1 MTSNYHAQGLSIS
14 GVANWSSIISA
25 VVAIL
30 AIILGVWVSSTLYQ
44 TTALINRRRRS
55 IWPIVRDID
64 TSTSWNNFIKSSWF
78 LLSRRA
84 RSGRVKVGDEMTW
97 LSQLMPAAVTERGLP
112 GIYPVPIPFTF
123 SERITLGQYSSTLIK
138 LSVAY
143 TAYGSS
149 VRRRWLLRSAAGPLV
164 QEEHECAKATADLL
178 MRWASFE
185 PLPNPSDPA
194 GIRGKEVE
202 LAPATRPRS
211 VRLVTWPD
219 MNAARATPSFP
230 ILGASYQPYRV
241 VLKGSPASEIRT
253 EPKDIR
259 VVENVTGTAMSNPL
273 TFDGVLSRWHGPGFR
288 LEIDRITGRQKL
300 HLCVAETTY
309 FAFRATQEPDA
320 AAVAGDAALC
330 SRLLGLTLLALDQ
343 NDFIVLIRRSNY
355 VVYPGAYSGTVT
367 GNAEL
372 MSREGLDADLDQYG
386 LPDML
391 AAIARE
397 AREELGLDLTLEE
410 AQLAAL
416 GVIEF
421 NGESELGTRALVT
434 IAKLQGRACDFGIA
448 RSAPDPVEGLWEIGD
463 EFITIDLASVLND
476 PDKGQRFVSWVR
488 NSKDLAP
495 QAAGSLLL
503 LLAARL
509 ELLERQLA
517 RAAKNDPRAE
527 PPRWTTR
534 ELGQWLDVPFIEGMA
549 DVHDIVQRYP
559 LWR

>member
-1 MTSNYHAQGLSIS
+1 MISSYFTQGLPIS
-14 GVANWSSIISA
+14 EVANWSSIISA
-25 VVAIL
+25 TVAVL
-30 AIILGVWVSSTLYQ
+30 AIILGIWVSGALYQ
-44 TTALINRRRRS
+44 TVALMNRRRRS

-64 TSTSWNNFIKSSWF
+64 TPTSWNHFIKSSWS
-78 LLSRRA
+78 LLSSRA
-84 RSGRVKVGDEMTW
+84 RTGQAKVRDEMIW
-97 LSQLMPAAVTERGLP
+97 LSQLMPAAATEPDLSNA
-112 GIYPVPIPFTF
+112 YPVFVPFTF
-123 SERITLGQYSSTLIK
+123 SERIAHRQYSSTLIR
-138 LSVAY
+138 LSAAY

-149 VRRRWLLRSAAGPLV
+149 VRQRWLLRSAAGPLV
-164 QEEHECAKATADLL
+164 EQEHECAKATADLL

-185 PLPNPSDPA
+185 PLPPPSDPA

-202 LAPATRPRS
+202 LAPGTRPRS
-211 VRLVTWPD
+211 IRLVTWPE

-230 ILGASYQPYRV
+230 VLGTSYQPYRV
-241 VLKGSPASEIRT
+241 VLEGSPASKIRT
-253 EPKDIR
+253 DPKDIR
-259 VVENVTGTAMSNPL
+259 VVENVTGTATSNPL
-273 TFDGVLSRWHGPGFR
+273 TFDGVLPRWHGPGFR

-320 AAVAGDAALC
+320 VAVAGDAALC
-330 SRLLGLTLLALDQ
+330 SRLLGLNLLAFDQ
-343 NDFIVLIRRSNY
+343 NGFVVLIRRSNY
-355 VVYPGAYSGTVT
+355 VVYPGGYAGTVT

-372 MSREGLDADLDQYG
+372 VSREGLDADLDQYG

-416 GVIEF
+416 GVIEY
-421 NGESELGTRALVT
+421 NGESDQGSRALVT
-434 IAKLQGRACDFGIA
+434 TARLQGRACDFRVA

-463 EFITIDLASVLND
+463 EFITVDLAAVLHD

-488 NSKDLAP
+488 SSQDLAP

-517 RAAKNDPRAE
+517 RAAKNKSRTD

-534 ELGQWLDVPFIEGMA
+534 ELGQWLDAPLTEKPT